1 MIMITEP
8 LEFEKPIV
16 NLERQLAELR
26 DRAADSDIDMS
37 SEMKRIEDKL
47 TKMKGE
53 VYRNLSPWQR
63 VQIARHTQR
72 PFMLDYVEHSFDDF
86 LELHG
91 DRHIGEDEAM
101 PGGFARIEGRRVV
114 VIGHQKGRDTKENL
128 RRNFGSA
135 NPEGYRKA
143 LRLMRMAEKFGL
155 PIVTL
160 IDTPGAYPG
169 IGSEERNIAEAI
181 AFNLREMMMLR
192 VPIVAVVI
200 GEGGSGGALGIGVA
214 DRVLMMENSY
224 YSVISPEGCA
234 AILWKDRKYAT
245 EAATALKLSA
255 ADLMELGIIDEV
267 IPEPMGGA
275 HHDHV
280 AAANNLKK
288 QVIRQLTELSAID
301 HDTLLEQRYQK
312 FRGFGEYRERGR
324 KV

>member
-1 MIMITEP
+1 MTTVEP

-53 VYRNLSPWQR
+53 VYRNLTPWQR

-101 PGGFARIEGRRVV
+101 PGGFARLEGRKVM

-135 NPEGYRKA
+135 HPEGYRKA
-143 LRLMRMAEKFGL
+143 LRLMKMAEKFNI
-155 PIVTL
+155 PVVTL

-169 IGSEERNIAEAI
+169 IEAEERNIAEAI

-192 VPIVAVVI
+192 VPVVAVVI

-214 DRVLMMENSY
+214 DRVLMMENAY

-245 EAATALKLSA
+245 EAASR
-255 ADLMELGIIDEV
+255 
-267 IPEPMGGA
+267 PETQRRRSHRPEDHRRSHPRA
-275 HHDHV
+275 HG
-280 AAANNLKK
+280 
-288 QVIRQLTELSAID
+288 RRPSRPCRRG
-301 HDTLLEQRYQK
+301 EQPEAPGQSSTSPNSRPTT
-312 FRGFGEYRERGR
+312 R
-324 KV
+324 KPS